1 MSAPSEKPVIRL
13 FHQLARTGG
22 TLISRCLGC
31 MDEITLLS
39 EIHPFGSKV
48 HNPLEQA
55 HKWFQLFS
63 KEDID
68 NIASHPH
75 AYVDAIQLIHDRAT
89 EAGKTLVIRDWTH
102 IDFTGIPFTD
112 TPTYSLLNV
121 ELLSERFTVL
131 SYASVRH
138 PIDQWLSLSKLSM
151 YIGNQKLTI
160 AHFMRGYLAFAKL
173 AKQMGYIKYE
183 DFAKHS
189 DTALTDLCTGL
200 ELNFDSNYLDNW
212 STYSTIT
219 GDNTTSSQSRFS
231 KRTTIESTQ
240 ATPVRASLLDQ
251 FTSNQDFIDSIEIL
265 DYPIYWV
272 TLP

>member
-1 MSAPSEKPVIRL
+1 
-13 FHQLARTGG
+13 
-22 TLISRCLGC
+22 
-31 MDEITLLS
+31 
-39 EIHPFGSKV
+39 
-48 HNPLEQA
+48 
-55 HKWFQLFS
+55 
-63 KEDID
+63 
-68 NIASHPH
+68 
-75 AYVDAIQLIHDRAT
+75 
-89 EAGKTLVIRDWTH
+89 
-102 IDFTGIPFTD
+102 
-112 TPTYSLLNV
+112 
-121 ELLSERFTVL
+121 
-131 SYASVRH
+131 
-138 PIDQWLSLSKLSM
+138 M

-189 DTALTDLCTGL
+189 DTALADLCTGL